1 MGRTKRRYQGEL
13 IRFRK
18 TLKKP
23 LRNVL
28 ATMPEGFSDGLF
40 LSEFKLLYAYIWDDI
55 CIKAKEYNRMDKV
68 REKKGLPRIYFFPK
82 PTKYLQ
88 YIALPIIHNKR
99 LYHQLKKSES
109 ERVELREALLKQS
122 QCKQKKRKDK
132 LEQNLKYVQKV
143 APSYSNYYIQAYFTG
158 KHQTPTDIDTRY
170 AVLQEASKY
179 KSPVT
184 IKFLHKVNASERN
197 YHLRHFAFLTLQGF
211 GEKDV
216 RLRRNRKGKK
226 RPSDKIAPK
235 LINTPDDLIRFIYN
249 SQLEQMKT
257 YDLFISHSS
266 SDSNLILKLKAIL
279 NSYGLNVYIDW
290 VSDRNAL
297 KRELTNINTAKA
309 IIERLRSSKALLY
322 INTDSSFQS
331 QWTPWELGYFHA
343 LKGNRICVYTPK
355 DTPKPAYIDIYPSVT
370 LVNDILMV
378 ETEDGYISLKDWLM
392 E

>member
-1 MGRTKRRYQGEL
+1 MGRTKRKYQAEL
-13 IRFRK
+13 LRFNK
-18 TLKKP
+18 TLRAP
-23 LRNVL
+23 LKNIL
-28 ATMPEGFSDGLF
+28 AIMPEDFSMEFF
-40 LSEFKLLYAYIWDDI
+40 LSEFKLLYAYLWNDLCD
-55 CIKAKEYNRMDKV
+55 KAKEYHRMDKG
-68 REKKGLPRIYFFPK
+68 REKKGFPKIYFFPK
-82 PTKYLQ
+82 PTKYLRS
-88 YIALPIIHNKR
+88 IALPIIHNKR
-99 LYHQLKKSES
+99 LYNQLKKSEN
-109 ERVELREALLKQS
+109 ERVELREALLEQS

-132 LEQNLKYVQKV
+132 LEQNLKYIQQV

-158 KHQTPTDIDTRY
+158 KHQKPTDINTRY
-170 AVLQEASKY
+170 AVLQEASRY

-197 YHLRHFAFLTLQGF
+197 YHLRRFAFLTLQKF
-211 GEKDV
+211 GEKEV
-216 RLRRNRKGKK
+216 RLRPNRKEKK
-226 RPSDKIAPK
+226 RPGDKIVPNS
-235 LINTPDDLIRFIYN
+235 INTPDDLIRFIYN

-266 SDSNLILKLKAIL
+266 SDSDLILKWKAIL
-279 NSYGLNVYIDW
+279 NSFGLNVYIDW

-297 KRELTNINTAKA
+297 KRELTNISTAKT
-309 IIERLRSSKALLY
+309 IIERLKSSKALLY

-370 LVNDILMV
+370 LVGDILMV
-378 ETEDGYISLKDWLM
+378 ETEGGCISLNDWLI